1 MKRFLPYL
9 KNKYILTSL
18 LFLVYWLI
26 LDEYDIFTMMR
37 NRKNLKELDLSTSII
52 QKKLDET
59 REIAEKLKYQSEIE
73 RFAREEKLFKKDN
86 EDVFVIFY
94 E

>member
-1 MKRFLPYL
+1 M
-9 KNKYILTSL
+9 

-37 NRKNLKELDLSTSII
+37 NRKNLKELDESTAII
-52 QKKLDET
+52 QKKLNET

-73 RFAREEKLFKKDN
+73 RYAREEKLFKKDN